1 MALPLAYKEET
12 NMSEQKYRVY
22 NRCKYDI
29 GVSLLA
35 GHDIV
40 IKAGSFQMLSV
51 DDINYIES
59 ICRVNK
65 FFSQRMLVP
74 VDETGKEIPMAE
86 LGVVPNAEKT
96 QHYDDK
102 EIAAILKQ
110 PVKKIEAWLAEI
122 EDPAEFHAI
131 ASVAKTLDLS
141 ASKLKVLKEK
151 MPAEDFIG

>member
-1 MALPLAYKEET
+1 
-12 NMSEQKYRVY
+12 MSEQKYRVY

-35 GHDIV
+35 GHNIM
-40 IKAGSFQMLSV
+40 IRAGSFQMLSV

-74 VDETGKEIPMAE
+74 VDELGNEIPLAE
-86 LGVVPNAEKT
+86 LGVIPNSVKPP
-96 QHYDDK
+96 HYNDD
-102 EIAAILKQ
+102 EIAAMLKQ
-110 PVKKIEAWLAEI
+110 SVKKIEAWLDDI

-131 ASVAKTLDLS
+131 AGVAKAMDLP
-141 ASKLKVLKEK
+141 ATKLKVLKQK
-151 MPAEDFIG
+151 MPQEEFLD